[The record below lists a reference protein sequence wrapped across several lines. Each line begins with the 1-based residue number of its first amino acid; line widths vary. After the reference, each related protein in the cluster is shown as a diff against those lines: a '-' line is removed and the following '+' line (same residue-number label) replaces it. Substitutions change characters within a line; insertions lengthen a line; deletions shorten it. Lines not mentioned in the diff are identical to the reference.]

1 MTKKLLLAILAI
13 VIIGTLIYFAIP
25 LFSKFQKIFYPNFT
39 YTTKTYRPYDIKYA
53 AEQFKKKSTKGF
65 VINDEALDEEN
76 KNLKGG
82 KKLLV
87 IVSPYFMPNEEEMAY
102 LNDFVSEG
110 NNVFLSAFTIS
121 PNFYRNILQDT
132 NRTFSAITYFP
143 PVYQHDSLSLKW
155 YDTETGNSE
164 TFSYPG
170 KRTTLYIDSTLND
183 FHSSEML
190 LLNKDSTNRL
200 LDFNLGK
207 GHIYL
212 LQSPEAMTNYF
223 LLHKNNYRF
232 LNIIFEQTDMNNRK
246 VIWDDF
252 FRKYDY
258 QRNEPNENNEPGESY
273 FWKVIGDHPTLAW
286 AVFTFFLCIGLFI
299 LINSRRIQEPITV
312 IPEVKNHSID
322 FVKAVSGL
330 YWNKQDHKKI
340 AEKLVSQFQDYMAT
354 NYKLTPREISFEKV
368 DKIAQKTNKSTQ
380 EIEEVIRW
388 ITFVE
393 TTGVVSKQNLIDFYS
408 IIYKFTNQ

>member
-1 MTKKLLLAILAI
+1 MTKKILLAIVAI
-13 VIIGTLIYFAIP
+13 GIIGTLIYLAIP
-25 LFSKFQKIFYPNFT
+25 YASKFQKIYYPNFT
-39 YTTKTYRPYDIKYA
+39 YTTKTYRPYDIKYSS
-53 AEQFKKKSTKGF
+53 EQFHLKSTKGF
-65 VINDEALDEEN
+65 AINDEAFDEEN
-76 KNLKGG
+76 KNLKGD

-87 IVSPYFMPNEEEMAY
+87 VVSPYFMPNEAEMTY
-102 LNDFVSEG
+102 LNEFVNRG
-110 NNVFLSAFTIS
+110 NNIFLSAFSIS
-121 PNFYRNILQDT
+121 PNFYRSILQDT
-132 NRTFSAITYFP
+132 NRTFSTLTYFP
-143 PVYQHDSLSLKW
+143 PVYQADSLTLQW
-155 YDTETGNSE
+155 YNTETDSSE

-170 KRTTLYIDSTLND
+170 KRTALYIDSTLNE
-183 FHSSEML
+183 FHNSKML
-190 LLNKDSTNRL
+190 LLNKDDNNRL
-200 LDFNLGK
+200 LNLTLGK
-207 GHIYL
+207 GHIFI

-223 LLHKNNYRF
+223 LLHKNNYRL
-232 LNIIFEQTDMNNRK
+232 LNTFFDITDMSNRK

-252 FRKYDY
+252 FRKYAY
-258 QRNEPNENNEPGESY
+258 QRPEPINDEPGESY
-273 FWKVIGDHPTLAW
+273 FWKVIGEHPPLAW

-299 LINSRRIQEPITV
+299 LINSRRVQEPITV

-340 AEKLVSQFQDYMAT
+340 AEKLVAQFHDYMAN
-354 NYKLTPREISFEKV
+354 NYKLTPREITLEKV
-368 DKIAQKTNKSTQ
+368 DKIAQKTKKSTQ